1 MKNEI
6 VIVSDSKHILHL
18 QFIGF
23 SSGRRYF
30 RITKFYPSSIVRMRR
45 FEPAIQNRWHLL
57 IKMQFS
63 RAVSSKD
70 LRKVELLNKGPVWE
84 FRAWKDILRKFF
96 SNIWNLLSEAAFYA
110 QKHSIN
116 VFKYCMVNWFHSF
129 LSKICLNLGNSIGL
143 FSGQACVNLNSQ
155 MFNWICFIC
164 FNFQVTVELFL
175 RWSKKYKLSFAN
187 IKGNFIHYK
196 PIC

>member
-6 VIVSDSKHILHL
+6 VIVSDSKHILRL

-30 RITKFYPSSIVRMRR
+30 RITKFYPSSIVRMRLKRR

-57 IKMQFS
+57 IKVQFS

-84 FRAWKDILRKFF
+84 FRA
-96 SNIWNLLSEAAFYA
+96 
-110 QKHSIN
+110 
-116 VFKYCMVNWFHSF
+116 
-129 LSKICLNLGNSIGL
+129 
-143 FSGQACVNLNSQ
+143 
-155 MFNWICFIC
+155 
-164 FNFQVTVELFL
+164 
-175 RWSKKYKLSFAN
+175 
-187 IKGNFIHYK
+187 
-196 PIC
+196 